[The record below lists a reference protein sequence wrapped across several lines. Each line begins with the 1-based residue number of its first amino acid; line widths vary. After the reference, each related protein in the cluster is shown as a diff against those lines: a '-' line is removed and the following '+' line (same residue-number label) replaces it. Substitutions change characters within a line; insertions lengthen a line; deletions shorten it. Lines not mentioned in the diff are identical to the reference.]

1 VHEAAFVASTLRSRE
16 APPPRLQKTA
26 AFILTQIGVEVVSAS
41 PTGVVMST
49 NSGISK
55 SARAQRFAG
64 ARTCWFRLNAHTL
77 LLVLVL
83 AGGWI
88 ANFATLSARM
98 TDVEKTQGKMDQR
111 FDRDVVPRP
120 EQEVRERML
129 DQRLAQ
135 MQRTLDAI
143 QQELERQRK

>member
-1 VHEAAFVASTLRSRE
+1 MAVSPKRITPNVQSGRE
-16 APPPRLQKTA
+16 
-26 AFILTQIGVEVVSAS
+26 SA
-41 PTGVVMST
+41 G
-49 NSGISK
+49 
-55 SARAQRFAG
+55 
-64 ARTCWFRLNAHTL
+64 WFKLNAHTL
-77 LLVLVL
+77 ILIAVL

-98 TDVEKTQGKMDQR
+98 SELEKSEGKIEQR

-135 MQRTLDAI
+135 MQRSLDAI
-143 QQELERQRK
+143 EQELQRPRKNF

>member
-1 VHEAAFVASTLRSRE
+1 M
-16 APPPRLQKTA
+16 RLSWLK
-26 AFILTQIGVEVVSAS
+26 
-41 PTGVVMST
+41 
-49 NSGISK
+49 
-55 SARAQRFAG
+55 
-64 ARTCWFRLNAHTL
+64 LNAHTL
-77 LLVLVL
+77 LLILIL

-98 TDVEKTQGKMDQR
+98 SDVEKTQGKMDQR

-143 QQELERQRK
+143 QQELQRQRGSF

>member
-1 VHEAAFVASTLRSRE
+1 MTPKKNSIV
-16 APPPRLQKTA
+16 PRL
-26 AFILTQIGVEVVSAS
+26 
-41 PTGVVMST
+41 P
-49 NSGISK
+49 
-55 SARAQRFAG
+55 RP
-64 ARTCWFRLNAHTL
+64 NAHTL

-83 AGGWI
+83 IGGWV

-98 TDVEKTQGKMDQR
+98 SDVEKIQGKLEQR

-120 EQEVRERML
+120 EQEVRDRML

-143 QQELERQRK
+143 EQDLQRKHF

>member
-1 VHEAAFVASTLRSRE
+1 MQRSRKQN
-16 APPPRLQKTA
+16 P
-26 AFILTQIGVEVVSAS
+26 
-41 PTGVVMST
+41 
-49 NSGISK
+49 
-55 SARAQRFAG
+55 SAR
-64 ARTCWFRLNAHTL
+64 WPKPNAHTL
-77 LLVLVL
+77 LLMLVL
-83 AGGWI
+83 IGGWV

-98 TDVEKTQGKMDQR
+98 ADVEKNQGKLEQR

-143 QQELERQRK
+143 EQELQRKHF

>member
-1 VHEAAFVASTLRSRE
+1 MRSSLPSWEGEEGDCAIWFSKFSDELQTENNLGDYTFMSAVSGTSHSKHRGTI
-16 APPPRLQKTA
+16 AP
-26 AFILTQIGVEVVSAS
+26 G
-41 PTGVVMST
+41 
-49 NSGISK
+49 
-55 SARAQRFAG
+55 AG
-64 ARTCWFRLNAHTL
+64 GWLKLNAHTL

-88 ANFATLSARM
+88 ANFATLSSRM
-98 TDVEKTQGKMDQR
+98 SDVEKMQGKMDQR

-143 QQELERQRK
+143 QQELQRQRGR

>member
-1 VHEAAFVASTLRSRE
+1 MSANLKRTMPNERQRS
-16 APPPRLQKTA
+16 APAP
-26 AFILTQIGVEVVSAS
+26 
-41 PTGVVMST
+41 
-49 NSGISK
+49 
-55 SARAQRFAG
+55 AG
-64 ARTCWFRLNAHTL
+64 WLRLNAHTL
-77 LLVLVL
+77 ILVAVL

-98 TDVEKTQGKMDQR
+98 AEVERSEGKIEQR

-135 MQRTLDAI
+135 MQRSLDAI
-143 QQELERQRK
+143 EQELQRPKKSF

>member
-1 VHEAAFVASTLRSRE
+1 MTLKKDH
-16 APPPRLQKTA
+16 ALQRLPK
-26 AFILTQIGVEVVSAS
+26 
-41 PTGVVMST
+41 P
-49 NSGISK
+49 
-55 SARAQRFAG
+55 
-64 ARTCWFRLNAHTL
+64 NAHTL

-83 AGGWI
+83 IGGWI

-98 TDVEKTQGKMDQR
+98 TDVEKNQGKLEQH

-120 EQEVRERML
+120 EQEVRDRML

-143 QQELERQRK
+143 EQELQRKHF

>member
-1 VHEAAFVASTLRSRE
+1 MTLKKNSIV
-16 APPPRLQKTA
+16 PRLPK
-26 AFILTQIGVEVVSAS
+26 
-41 PTGVVMST
+41 P
-49 NSGISK
+49 
-55 SARAQRFAG
+55 
-64 ARTCWFRLNAHTL
+64 NAHTL

-83 AGGWI
+83 IGGWV

-98 TDVEKTQGKMDQR
+98 ADVEKNQGKLEQR

-120 EQEVRERML
+120 EQEVRDRML

-143 QQELERQRK
+143 EQELQRKHF

>member
-1 VHEAAFVASTLRSRE
+1 MSLKKNSVI
-16 APPPRLQKTA
+16 PRLPK
-26 AFILTQIGVEVVSAS
+26 
-41 PTGVVMST
+41 P
-49 NSGISK
+49 
-55 SARAQRFAG
+55 
-64 ARTCWFRLNAHTL
+64 NAHTL

-83 AGGWI
+83 IGGWV

-98 TDVEKTQGKMDQR
+98 ADVEKNQGKLEQR

-120 EQEVRERML
+120 EQEVRDRML

-143 QQELERQRK
+143 EQELQRKHF

>member
-1 VHEAAFVASTLRSRE
+1 MTLKKNSTI
-16 APPPRLQKTA
+16 PRLPK
-26 AFILTQIGVEVVSAS
+26 
-41 PTGVVMST
+41 PT
-49 NSGISK
+49 
-55 SARAQRFAG
+55 
-64 ARTCWFRLNAHTL
+64 AHTL

-83 AGGWI
+83 IGGWV

-98 TDVEKTQGKMDQR
+98 ADFERNQGKLEQR

-143 QQELERQRK
+143 EQELQRNHF